1 MIKCETVKDF
11 TLNDFNK
18 LSNIKRKLMTQ
29 EGKLFVGDTFE
40 CDEKMAKYLNGD
52 NDKKA
57 VVVKIVEIMP
67 KKTTK
72 K

>member
-1 MIKCETVKDF
+1 MIKVETIKDF

-18 LSNIKRKLMTQ
+18 ITNIQRKLIEQ

-40 CDEKMAKYLNGD
+40 CDEKMAKYLSGD

-67 KKTTK
+67 KKNTK